1 MADNSVL
8 IIANMDQEKANRF
21 LNMIQRSARGR
32 LKIYL
37 GYCAGVGKTYRM
49 LQEGHALKADGIDVV
64 VGFVETHGRADIV
77 KLLDGLEIIPRIS
90 REYKGMKIEEM
101 DVAAVLAR
109 KPAVALIDEL
119 AHNNVPE
126 SRNIKR
132 YQDVQEILASGIHVI
147 TTLNVQHLESL
158 YDTVEKL
165 VGVKV
170 RERLPDAVIT
180 EADQIVNVDLTPE
193 DLRKRLEEGKIY
205 NKDKVATALEHFF
218 TRANLENLRELT
230 LRELAAQIDTHRK
243 ELESDG
249 STAMPDQIMVC
260 LSSRGPNSDLLLRYA
275 SRFAGRLNKNWY
287 ALYVQTA
294 AEDPL
299 RIDIR
304 TQDILARTLTLA
316 KQLGAIVF
324 TYKGE
329 DLASTIIRFAREY
342 HVGHIIIGSPGRV
355 SVFQKLRFKRS
366 LAERLIQ
373 EAGGI
378 NVVVVDTHL
387 RRSAPDTTAPAVAAQ
402 TVGKKI
408 GVSAFLPQDHVLVWR
423 TAAMKEEVLRDL
435 ARTLAGDDDEFRR
448 LFTSLLQREKESTTF
463 FNEGVAFPHL
473 RLEGD
478 SSPRIALGIL
488 PGGIADVST
497 MEPVRL
503 VFLIVTSL
511 RQSDLQARLLAAAS
525 RIAGDKRLVDLLLA
539 AKKPEKAIREIN
551 QWEESA
557 FKGH

>member
-1 MADNSVL
+1 
-8 IIANMDQEKANRF
+8 MDQEKANKF
-21 LNMIQRSARGR
+21 LRMIKRSSQGR

-49 LQEGHALKADGIDVV
+49 LQEGHKLKNEGIDVV
-64 VGFVETHGRADIV
+64 VGFVETHGRADIG
-77 KLLDGLEIIPRIS
+77 KLLEGLEIIPRIV
-90 REYKGMKIEEM
+90 REYKGMKVEEM
-101 DVAAVLAR
+101 DVDAVLAR
-109 KPAVALIDEL
+109 KPAVALVDEL

-158 YDTVEKL
+158 YNTVEKL

-170 RERLPDAVIT
+170 WERLPDTVIS

-205 NKDKVATALEHFF
+205 KEDKIQTALENFF
-218 TRANLENLRELT
+218 TQANLEKLRELT
-230 LRELAAQIDTHRK
+230 LRELAAQIDTRRK
-243 ELESDG
+243 DPESEEN
-249 STAMPDQIMVC
+249 TAMPDQIMVC

-299 RIDIR
+299 RINIQ
-304 TQDILARTLTLA
+304 TQNSLAHTLTLA

-342 HVGHIIIGSPGRV
+342 HIGHIIIGTPSRL
-355 SVFQKLRFKRS
+355 SFFQRLRFKKTLS
-366 LAERLIQ
+366 ERLIL
-373 EAGGI
+373 EARGI
-378 NVVVVDTHL
+378 NIVVANIHQT
-387 RRSAPDTTAPAVAAQ
+387 RSALEGSQPEMTSKPVA
-402 TVGKKI
+402 KKI
-408 GVSAFLPQDHVLVWR
+408 GLSDFLAENHILIWENM
-423 TAAMKEEVLRDL
+423 ALKEEVLRDL
-435 ARTLAGDDDEFRR
+435 ARIACSTDEDYQEIFSR
-448 LFTSLLQREKESTTF
+448 LLRREKESSTF

-473 RLEGD
+473 RLEED
-478 SSPRIALGIL
+478 SLPKIALGII
-488 PGGIADVST
+488 PQGIADVAT
-497 MEPVRL
+497 IEPIRL

-511 RQSDLQARLLAAAS
+511 RQSDVQAKLLAAAS
-525 RIAGDKRLVDLLLA
+525 KIASNKRLVDILLA
-539 AKKPEKAIREIN
+539 AKNPERVINEIN
-551 QWEESA
+551 KWEN
-557 FKGH
+557 

>member
-1 MADNSVL
+1 
-8 IIANMDQEKANRF
+8 MDQEKANRF
-21 LNMIQRSARGR
+21 LHMIQSSARGR

-64 VGFVETHGRADIV
+64 VGYVETHGRADIAR
-77 KLLDGLEIIPRIS
+77 LLEGLEIIPRMI
-90 REYKGMKIEEM
+90 REYKGMQVEEM
-101 DVAAVLAR
+101 DVDAVLAR

-126 SRNIKR
+126 SRNGKR
-132 YQDVQEILASGIHVI
+132 YQDVQEVLAAGIHVI

-165 VGVKV
+165 VRVKV
-170 RERLPDAVIT
+170 RERLPDTVLS

-205 NKDKVATALEHFF
+205 KEDKIQTALDNFF
-218 TRANLENLRELT
+218 SQANLESLRELT
-230 LRELAAQIDTHRK
+230 LRELAAQIDTQRK
-243 ELESDG
+243 ELDNEG
-249 STAMPDQIMVC
+249 STVMPDQIMVC

-299 RIDIR
+299 QIDIQ
-304 TQDILARTLTLA
+304 TQNALARTLTLA

-342 HVGHIIIGSPGRV
+342 HIGHIIIGSPSRF
-355 SVFQKLRFKRS
+355 SFFQKVRFKKALS
-366 LAERLIQ
+366 ERLIQ

-378 NVVVVDTHL
+378 NIVVVDTHPRHL
-387 RRSAPDTTAPAVAAQ
+387 RPASR
-402 TVGKKI
+402 G
-408 GVSAFLPQDHVLVWR
+408 
-423 TAAMKEEVLRDL
+423 
-435 ARTLAGDDDEFRR
+435 AGDRGRR
-448 LFTSLLQREKESTTF
+448 QED
-463 FNEGVAFPHL
+463 
-473 RLEGD
+473 RLERLPYSEPYPDLEECGD
-478 SSPRIALGIL
+478 EGGSPAR
-488 PGGIADVST
+488 PGPGRV
-497 MEPVRL
+497 
-503 VFLIVTSL
+503 
-511 RQSDLQARLLAAAS
+511 
-525 RIAGDKRLVDLLLA
+525 
-539 AKKPEKAIREIN
+539 
-551 QWEESA
+551 
-557 FKGH
+557 